1 MRWLKSYFVE
11 PWPQPDG
18 DAWGERFAYVYVV
31 PGMLAFALAGA
42 HHIVERISGAMKI
55 IGPVGVVLIPVSLA
69 IHAMLKTRHWR

>member
-31 PGMLAFALAGA
+31 PGMVMVAAAAAAEKFAAMAVALLGA
-42 HHIVERISGAMKI
+42 AIA
-55 IGPVGVVLIPVSLA
+55 LA